1 MADLLLVK
9 MGYVQDTCEKQGFEV
24 DPISVVEHF
33 TLGRHFGI
41 QQKNVDISGL
51 VGRSVS
57 EPVQCSHRTIEIPE
71 ALPCWRFKSQE
82 MNGVHSKME
91 QNRVMDTSGQVVR
104 HAVAESSEGCQ

>member
-33 TLGRHFGI
+33 TLGRYFGI
-41 QQKNVDISGL
+41 QQKNVDISGI

-57 EPVQCSHRTIEIPE
+57 EPVQCSHRSPPGRAVLNSPE
-71 ALPCWRFKSQE
+71 SILSQE
-82 MNGVHSKME
+82 YLSLHLKD
-91 QNRVMDTSGQVVR
+91 R
-104 HAVAESSEGCQ
+104 

>member
-33 TLGRHFGI
+33 TLGRYFGI

-57 EPVQCSHRTIEIPE
+57 EPSSAATDLRRDELCST
-71 ALPCWRFKSQE
+71 
-82 MNGVHSKME
+82 
-91 QNRVMDTSGQVVR
+91 VR
-104 HAVAESSEGCQ
+104 NPS

>member
-1 MADLLLVK
+1 

-57 EPVQCSHRTIEIPE
+57 EPVQYSHRSPPGRAVLNSPE
-71 ALPCWRFKSQE
+71 SILGQWKNGRF
-82 MNGVHSKME
+82 
-91 QNRVMDTSGQVVR
+91 
-104 HAVAESSEGCQ
+104 